1 MSLAI
6 CEIFHSLQ
14 GESTF
19 AGLPCVFIRLSGCNL
34 DCTWCDTP
42 YARTESRTMTRE
54 EILKEVA
61 SFHCSLVEITGG
73 EPLLQEETPAL
84 VSDLIEKGHEVLME
98 TNGSLSIA
106 PVNPACIRILDVK
119 GPSSGEQGSFL
130 AENFTLTNARDEFK
144 FVVGSREDY
153 EFARQT
159 IADSL
164 SGHPRR
170 GIHISPVFG
179 KISPERLAAWIL
191 EDNLHARLSLQQ
203 HKFIWNPEQRGV

>member
-1 MSLAI
+1 MSLAV

-34 DCTWCDTP
+34 DCSWCDTP
-42 YARTESRTMTRE
+42 YAKTESRPITRKD
-54 EILKEVA
+54 ILDQVA
-61 SFHCSLVEITGG
+61 AFHCSLVEITGG
-73 EPLLQEETPAL
+73 EPLLQEDTPAL
-84 VSDLIEKGHEVLME
+84 VSDLIQKGYEVLME
-98 TNGSLSIA
+98 TNGSQSIA
-106 PVNPACIRILDVK
+106 PVDPSCIRILDVK
-119 GPSSGEQGSFL
+119 GPSSGEKGSFL
-130 AENFTLTNARDEFK
+130 EANFDLTTPKDEFK

-153 EFARQT
+153 EFARQV
-159 IADSL
+159 IADRL
-164 SGHPRR
+164 TGHPRR

-203 HKFIWNPEQRGV
+203 HKFIWNPDQRGV